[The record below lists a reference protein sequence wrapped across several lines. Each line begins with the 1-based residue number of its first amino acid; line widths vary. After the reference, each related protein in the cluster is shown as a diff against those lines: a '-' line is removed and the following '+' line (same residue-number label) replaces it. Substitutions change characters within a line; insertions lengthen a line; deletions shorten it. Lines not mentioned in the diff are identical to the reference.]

1 MNTISQRQVDE
12 TEMEPV
18 LEGLIGETHDLVAIN
33 SLRNVR
39 TAELAFLIA
48 ARTPLIA
55 LSSSYDSFFAIEWF
69 CRHGLKSAIK
79 AGLLLTIVSPRLIQ
93 RVCPHCAV
101 PYELTPHQ
109 KEIFQIPA
117 DAQMKMNQ
125 GCEFCKD
132 PENYSAE
139 LIFEY
144 LQIDREVI
152 SWMESNYSASSL
164 REAARKAGR
173 KTLFDVALQRAVYGT
188 IDMNSVMNLQPVL

>member
-1 MNTISQRQVDE
+1 MAV
-12 TEMEPV
+12 
-18 LEGLIGETHDLVAIN
+18 N
-33 SLRNVR
+33 SIRNVR

-55 LSSSYDSFFAIEWF
+55 LHSSYDSFFAIEWL

-79 AGLLLTIVSPRLIQ
+79 ANLLVTVVYPRLIQ

-101 PYELTPHQ
+101 PYELTVHQ
-109 KEIFQIPA
+109 KEAFQIPL
-117 DAQMKMNQ
+117 DAVMKMNQ

-139 LIFEY
+139 LVFEF
-144 LQIDREVI
+144 LQVDREVI
-152 SWMESNYSASSL
+152 SWMESNYSASAL

-173 KTLFDVALQRAVYGT
+173 KTLFDVALQRAIYGT
-188 IDMNSVMNLQPVL
+188 LDMASVMKLQPAL